1 MAQQP
6 DPEREKKGL
15 AVSVKPPCP
24 DCGHVHTAADIYAV
38 GRFNPGGTIGY
49 RARYPG
55 APLRASRDE
64 AAKDLCT
71 WRQK

>member
-1 MAQQP
+1 M
-6 DPEREKKGL
+6 
-15 AVSVKPPCP
+15 SVKPPCS

-38 GRFNPGGTIGY
+38 GRFSPSGPIGY
-49 RARYPG
+49 CARYPG

-64 AAKDLCT
+64 AAKDMCK

>member
-1 MAQQP
+1 M
-6 DPEREKKGL
+6 
-15 AVSVKPPCP
+15 SVKPPCP

-38 GRFNPGGTIGY
+38 DRFSPGGPIGY
-49 RARYPG
+49 CARYPG

-64 AAKDLCT
+64 AAKDLCD

>member
-1 MAQQP
+1 M
-6 DPEREKKGL
+6 
-15 AVSVKPPCP
+15 SVKPPCP

-64 AAKDLCT
+64 AAKDLCD
-71 WRQK
+71 WRKR